1 MRTLSKIVF
10 KGLPHLKFYRSRSKL
25 QTVDFRCG
33 MCIFSKS
40 CRWSPV
46 AVLGSGVCLQGYR
59 ASCAVGRTVSRKV
72 IMSLTL
78 LCMNE
83 GRAVIISNAYAL
95 VLTLTLRVTKT
106 GHSKEYLSPG
116 RPCEYSAGHVVC
128 GPGEKHGSWF
138 FQLTCYLLQ
147 PGKILA
153 SVTGDLKPSPHQVVL
168 CVYKT
173 AWITSVLSFELLPVV
188 VSTSFF
194 RLGACWEQN
203 LCLVYYPFPQ

>member
-40 CRWSPV
+40 CRWSPD

-78 LCMNE
+78 LFMNE
-83 GRAVIISNAYAL
+83 GRAVIISNAYAPFFDSDSKGYQDR
-95 VLTLTLRVTKT
+95 TLQRVSEPRETLRIFCRSRCLWPWRETWLMVLPADL
-106 GHSKEYLSPG
+106 LSSSARQNIG
-116 RPCEYSAGHVVC
+116 FSYRRP
-128 GPGEKHGSWF
+128 
-138 FQLTCYLLQ
+138 
-147 PGKILA
+147 
-153 SVTGDLKPSPHQVVL
+153 
-168 CVYKT
+168 
-173 AWITSVLSFELLPVV
+173 
-188 VSTSFF
+188 
-194 RLGACWEQN
+194 
-203 LCLVYYPFPQ
+203 